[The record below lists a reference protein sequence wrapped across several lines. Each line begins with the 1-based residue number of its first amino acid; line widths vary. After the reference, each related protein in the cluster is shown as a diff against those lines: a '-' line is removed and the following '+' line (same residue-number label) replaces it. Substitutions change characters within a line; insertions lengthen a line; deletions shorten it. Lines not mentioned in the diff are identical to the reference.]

1 MILSQEFPAPAAFVF
16 DGKFIYN
23 GRIKITRIKNMPQ
36 YSVGQAIK
44 GARIRK
50 EIQQSILCDGICS
63 VATLSKIENG
73 QQNPSATVMEALL
86 ERLGLP
92 VGLYNVPVTDI
103 RFKRT
108 LLEQQIIHSVAGLG
122 TNIENL
128 LKEYAELSEP
138 MDKFEQ
144 QFYLYM
150 TAIQKHLRK
159 EPPQEILSFHIKAMK
174 ITFPKFTC
182 EQLFA
187 ERYFTATELVI
198 LNNIALEER
207 RLGHNEK
214 AEKILYFLK
223 NYYESEKLDESATE
237 KEYPVILANLSDW
250 LESEGRFE
258 EEYEIAKIGLDYCL
272 KKGKLC
278 LLDVMAFNTGY
289 SLVNLGKKDEGIK
302 YIDKALSIMD
312 LKGQKERLQ
321 KHIEYVR
328 KIIPYEMPA
337 HKF

>member
-1 MILSQEFPAPAAFVF
+1 
-16 DGKFIYN
+16 
-23 GRIKITRIKNMPQ
+23 MPQ

-108 LLEQQIIHSVAGLG
+108 LLEQQIIHSVAGLE

-128 LKEYAELSEP
+128 LKEYVNQPEQ

-159 EPPQEILSFHIKAMK
+159 ESPSEILTLHIKAMK
-174 ITFPKFTC
+174 ITFPNFSS
-182 EQLFA
+182 EQLPSG
-187 ERYFTATELVI
+187 RYFTATELVI

-207 RLGHNEK
+207 RIGNNKK

-223 NYYESEKLDESATE
+223 DYYESEKLDESATE

-250 LESEGRFE
+250 FEAEGRFK
-258 EEYEIAKIGLDYCL
+258 EEYEIAKKGLDYCL

-289 SLVNLGKKDEGIK
+289 SLVQLGKKDEGIY
-302 YIDKALSIMD
+302 YIDKAFSIME

-328 KIIPYEMPA
+328 KLIPYEIPF
-337 HKF
+337 HNF